1 MSPHNRHPR
10 RGMTLIELLVVI
22 AIIGLLSAA
31 VLPNL
36 ANSAGPRKVRE
47 TARSVSSFF
56 AAAQSQAIG
65 GRTGSGVWIDL
76 LPNPIVDDT
85 GVTHAVALDMALCD
99 IPTPYSGEMT
109 SSVVRV
115 TPIPD
120 DPDKPLSPAASTANL
135 VFEPAGAFR
144 PPQAT
149 NLFIRFGRATTQ
161 HLFSYDPNT
170 PDVGLAS
177 VGNTIGQTRWNVAWP
192 ITSAAGVAYEV
203 LLPPTKNPVRSLTVE
218 TEMAIDLTWTYLGVD
233 DATWPPADPAVA
245 ASAGGLDVTL
255 PVRML
260 YGTTGKP
267 LSVSS
272 NGGVGVTMLEPFY
285 LLVTSIEAIQE
296 GTAFTTSRSYWIAI
310 DPAGGIPRVA
320 EVMPITM
327 LDPTLV
333 LPANRTQLEFTQQF
347 IRDASLQV
355 GG

>member
-203 LLPPTKNPVRSLTVE
+203 ILPPVKNPVRSLTVE
-218 TEMAIDLTWTYLGVD
+218 TDMVIDLTWTFLGVD
-233 DATWPPADPAVA
+233 DGSWPPCDPTGDINV
-245 ASAGGLDVTL
+245 SS
-255 PVRML
+255 PVVML
-260 YGTTGKP
+260 YNPTGKP
-267 LSVSS
+267 TTVAS
-272 NGGVGVTMLEPFY
+272 NGGVGVAIRQPLY
-285 LLVTSIEAIQE
+285 LLVTSIKAIQE
-296 GTAFTTSRSYWIAI
+296 GTSFTTSRSYWVAV
-310 DPAGGIPRVA
+310 DPEGGIPRVA
-320 EVMPITM
+320 EVNPPFPMPVGPWVPSDRNE
-327 LDPTLV
+327 LL
-333 LPANRTQLEFTQQF
+333 NTQKF
-347 IRDASLQV
+347 IRDTSLQA

>member
-85 GVTHAVALDMALCD
+85 GVAHAVALDMALCD
-99 IPTPYSGEMT
+99 IPTPYSGEST
-109 SSVVRV
+109 ESFVDI
-115 TPIPD
+115 TPDSPPASWQATLGFLPD
-120 DPDKPLSPAASTANL
+120 AST
-135 VFEPAGAFR
+135 FF
-144 PPQAT
+144 PPST
-149 NLFIRFGRATTQ
+149 SNLFIRFGTSENIFLLQQSNGGWLARM
-161 HLFSYDPNT
+161 DPSRNQTPSNT
-170 PDVGLAS
+170 
-177 VGNTIGQTRWNVAWP
+177 AWP
-192 ITSAAGVAYEV
+192 VTSAAGVAYEV

-233 DATWPPADPAVA
+233 DGTWPPADPAVA

-347 IRDASLQV
+347 IRDASLQA